1 MPLLDKSKKA
11 HDWSSSL
18 RDDDFS
24 SDDDA
29 GPRSLS
35 TSRGARTAGLGD
47 EDDEEGFVWGSTTDF
62 VDIEMVDEPA
72 SLKFVETP
80 FTLAKRT
87 GATGGK
93 AAHSVAKQKEK
104 GKATVLPPPAKARPV
119 PPLASLPGQN
129 LAQSALNARP
139 SAAAPPKTPAKAK
152 ASSTFKPLQPLS
164 AAPVAPRA
172 PVCAYACSQG
182 RSAELAY

>member
-1 MPLLDKSKKA
+1 MPMLDKPKKA
-11 HDWSSSL
+11 PGWSSSL
-18 RDDDFS
+18 CDDDFS
-24 SDDDA
+24 SDDVA

-62 VDIEMVDEPA
+62 VDIGMVDEPA

-93 AAHSVAKQKEK
+93 AAQSVAKQKAK
-104 GKATVLPPPAKARPV
+104 GKATVPPPPAKARPA
-119 PPLASLPGQN
+119 PPPTSLLDQHMS
-129 LAQSALNARP
+129 QSASKAGP
-139 SAAAPPKTPAKAK
+139 AAAAPPKTPAKAK
-152 ASSTFKPLQPLS
+152 ASSTFKPLQP
-164 AAPVAPRA
+164 PP
-172 PVCAYACSQG
+172 
-182 RSAELAY
+182 LAY